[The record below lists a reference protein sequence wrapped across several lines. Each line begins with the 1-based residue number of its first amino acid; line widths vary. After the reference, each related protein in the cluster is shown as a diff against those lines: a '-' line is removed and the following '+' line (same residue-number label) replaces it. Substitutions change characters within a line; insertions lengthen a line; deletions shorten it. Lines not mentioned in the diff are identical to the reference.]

1 MALNDDF
8 REFLRCLNGRDVRF
22 LVVGGHAVSFHGY
35 PRFTHDVDVV
45 VHYDPPDDPKTYLHR
60 SGRTARAGE
69 AGLVVT
75 LLLTGIIAA
84 NVQAQTVPPP
94 QGHAKSDP
102 SGAIDVRGDVPRPGL
117 ITVPELMQLGPITT
131 TWTLHGQS
139 YSVVGVPLEKV
150 LRRAGWDPGVM
161 SKALPPP
168 TSAWATSESWL
179 SLHPT
184 DSSPSSAQPS

>member
-1 MALNDDF
+1 MTARCAEAAWPRVALHSSIEVDCAAIM
-8 REFLRCLNGRDVRF
+8 RTSLALARRF
-22 LVVGGHAVSFHGY
+22 Q
-35 PRFTHDVDVV
+35 VV
-45 VHYDPPDDPKTYLHR
+45 V
-60 SGRTARAGE
+60 ACVA
-69 AGLVVT
+69 T

-102 SGAIDVRGDVPRPGL
+102 SGAIDVWGDVPRPGL

-139 YSVVGVPLEKV
+139 HSVVGVPLEKV